1 MSRVAKFAWAVLSY
15 KFLSSIVVDIL
26 GCPPE
31 DPRVMRSVISVQTQA
46 VAYLPNAVGAQ
57 RTPIL
62 WAKTAST
69 A

>member
-1 MSRVAKFAWAVLSY
+1 MINVLVLRAAMSAAAITV
-15 KFLSSIVVDIL
+15 
-26 GCPPE
+26 
-31 DPRVMRSVISVQTQA
+31 
-46 VAYLPNAVGAQ
+46 LPNAVGAQ